1 MAFFVAFFYKKNLL
15 SKNILNMLIDNIYPY
30 RYKGEKKSEEDNR

>member
-30 RYKGEKKSEEDNR
+30 MYKRREKE

>member
-15 SKNILNMLIDNIYPY
+15 SKNILNTLIDNIYPY
-30 RYKGEKKSEEDNR
+30 MYNNNNKLNITL

>member
-30 RYKGEKKSEEDNR
+30 WYNNNHKLHIPL